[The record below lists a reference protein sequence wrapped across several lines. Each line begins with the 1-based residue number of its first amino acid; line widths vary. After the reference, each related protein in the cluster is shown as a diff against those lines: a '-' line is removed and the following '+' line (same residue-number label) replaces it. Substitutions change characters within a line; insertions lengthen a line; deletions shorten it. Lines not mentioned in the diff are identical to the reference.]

1 MTQVSFQEL
10 RRIADSLASLRG
22 KSVAAAVM
30 RSDLR
35 QLRVETEDGLMMV
48 LTVEID
54 EAGRPR
60 LEVDVVRA
68 AEEANRH
75 QLEVGFDPR

>member
-10 RRIADSLASLRG
+10 RRIAESLASLRG

-48 LTVEID
+48 LSVELD

-60 LEVDVVRA
+60 LEVDFVRQV
-68 AEEANRH
+68 EEAGR
-75 QLEVGFDPR
+75 QLEVRFDAV